1 MAMFRDSEGKPGKE
15 LGSQAVSEDGAVG
28 NSAPE
33 LVDMKLMK
41 DEGRKFNWR

>member
-1 MAMFRDSEGKPGKE
+1 MFRDSEGKPGKE
-15 LGSQAVSEDGAVG
+15 LGSNAVSEDGAVG

-41 DEGRKFNWR
+41 NDGKEI